1 MSDAEFLADAEKS
14 NLDLSP
20 LSGEELEKNIHALLK
35 ATEVGIAD
43 ELAAAASLL
52 MGQGSEGLP
61 AVHVRGFPLAFRPG
75 SVRELIRNREIDL
88 FR

>member
-1 MSDAEFLADAEKS
+1 VLR
-14 NLDLSP
+14 
-20 LSGEELEKNIHALLK
+20 
-35 ATEVGIAD
+35 ATEVGISD

-61 AVHVRGFPLAFRPG
+61 AIHVRGFPLAFRPG
-75 SVRELIRNREIDL
+75 SAAELIRSRDVDL